1 MIIYVDMDKFWFSLF
16 SREINAIKW
25 PTDGKIKEKKK
36 TIKSDKVKG
45 TI

>member
-25 PTDGKIKEKKK
+25 PTDGKNKGKEKNNK
-36 TIKSDKVKG
+36 IW
-45 TI
+45 